1 LKVEKLRL
9 GATGPR
15 SLSFDAS
22 PTLRGFIQFL
32 LFSVQK
38 IFCLQ
43 KVPFMFFTNLFLK
56 YMGNLDSN
64 CCKYATHQSLLNGKN
79 FSNSYLLSLN
89 IYIVF
94 KEFTLF
100 LLLKS

>member
-1 LKVEKLRL
+1 
-9 GATGPR
+9 
-15 SLSFDAS
+15 
-22 PTLRGFIQFL
+22 
-32 LFSVQK
+32 
-38 IFCLQ
+38 
-43 KVPFMFFTNLFLK
+43 
-56 YMGNLDSN
+56 MGNLDSN
-64 CCKYATHQSLLNGKN
+64 CCKHATHQSLLNGKN